1 MMNRSSATL
10 NLRNE
15 EREEAFKLQSPS
27 RRIKTRA
34 TLGGRQ
40 PQPLHVPR
48 PDDREVPPVRG
59 QYGTRVQPLRHRD
72 HRRVHE
78 AKGEVSVVLHQLRA
92 PIEIARLEG
101 FDRELADRHRPHEAC
116 LGLDPLAPL
125 NQIRDL
131 GQDGDGDHHLAR
143 ARLPPAPYP
152 LVPGIAAVQEGVH
165 RAGIGDGGQSC
176 GSRQRSSST
185 RSDVSVC
192 PLSNR
197 ILHTQG
203 RCYLPSPP
211 HFSPYRPT
219 AVPPIFPSS
228 SQAELS
234 PMKTQGSNKDVV
246 FLSGV
251 RTGCGTFGG
260 SLKDHS
266 ATALGAIAAR
276 CALERSAVPPDAI
289 GHTVFGNA
297 LQTSPDAIYCA
308 RHIGLKAGLP
318 IEVPAVTVN
327 RLCGSGFEAITQGAQ
342 LILLGEAEA
351 VLAGGAESMSQAP
364 HVVRGARWGLRLGPS
379 APLEDL
385 LWEALKDP
393 QCGLSMAE
401 TAENLAD
408 KYKLTRKE
416 VDEVALGSQQR
427 AKQAWDACV
436 FQDEVVGI
444 PTKKKG
450 QQVEFRADE
459 HMRPETTLEVL
470 GSLKSYF
477 KKDGLVTA
485 GNASG
490 ISDGAAATVIAS
502 DEYAKA
508 HGLKPLGRL
517 VAWAVVGVEPK
528 YMGIGPAP
536 AARKALQKAAMKLEQ
551 MDLMEVNEAFAP
563 QYLAVERELGLD
575 RAKTNVHGGAIAIG
589 HPLAASGTRIT
600 IHLLHALRQQKKRFG
615 LGSACIGGGQG
626 AAVIVEAFPA

>member
-1 MMNRSSATL
+1 
-10 NLRNE
+10 
-15 EREEAFKLQSPS
+15 
-27 RRIKTRA
+27 
-34 TLGGRQ
+34 
-40 PQPLHVPR
+40 
-48 PDDREVPPVRG
+48 
-59 QYGTRVQPLRHRD
+59 
-72 HRRVHE
+72 
-78 AKGEVSVVLHQLRA
+78 
-92 PIEIARLEG
+92 
-101 FDRELADRHRPHEAC
+101 
-116 LGLDPLAPL
+116 
-125 NQIRDL
+125 
-131 GQDGDGDHHLAR
+131 
-143 ARLPPAPYP
+143 
-152 LVPGIAAVQEGVH
+152 
-165 RAGIGDGGQSC
+165 
-176 GSRQRSSST
+176 
-185 RSDVSVC
+185 
-192 PLSNR
+192 
-197 ILHTQG
+197 
-203 RCYLPSPP
+203 
-211 HFSPYRPT
+211 
-219 AVPPIFPSS
+219 
-228 SQAELS
+228 
-234 PMKTQGSNKDVV
+234 MKTQGAGKDVV

-251 RTGCGTFGG
+251 RTGFGTFGG
-260 SLKDHS
+260 SLKDLS
-266 ATALGAIAAR
+266 ANDLGAHAAR
-276 CALERSAVPPDAI
+276 AALERARVPAAEI
-289 GHTVFGNA
+289 GHVVFGNA
-297 LQTSPDAIYCA
+297 LQTSADAIYLA
-308 RHIGLKAGLP
+308 RHVGLKAGLP

-342 LILLGEAEA
+342 LILLGEADA

-385 LWEALKDP
+385 LWESLKDP

-401 TAENLAD
+401 TAEGLAE

-416 VDEVALGSQQR
+416 VDGVALGSQQR

-444 PTKKKG
+444 SIKKKG
-450 QQVEFRADE
+450 KDVEFRADE

-470 GSLKSYF
+470 LSLKPYF

-490 ISDGAAATVIAS
+490 IADGAAATVIAS

-517 VAWAVVGVEPK
+517 VAWAVAGVEPK

-536 AARKALQKAAMKLEQ
+536 AARKALAKAGMKLEQ
-551 MDLMEVNEAFAP
+551 MDLVEVNEAFAP
-563 QYLAVERELGLD
+563 QYLAVERELALD